1 MAGNEKKHAER
12 AIALEGVLD
21 RLVFASDSSE
31 FIVGRLT
38 VRGRRDP
45 VTIVGLLPKPRPG
58 ETLLLQG
65 QWEFDKK
72 FGEQFRFETAEA
84 RVPSTIQG
92 IEKYLSS
99 DLIKGIGPEMAK
111 RITAVFGEKT
121 LDIIEKKPEKLRNV
135 PGIGPVR
142 AEKISEAFVEQKSI
156 RDVMLFLQTHGVST
170 TYAYKIFKRYGN
182 KSARVVSENPYVL
195 ATDIRGIGFRSADK
209 IAGSIGIDMRSPL
222 RANAGILHVL
232 DTAQAEGHVYYPL
245 PTLLQ
250 KSRELL
256 GIDNHTLEKCVEN
269 LAVSG
274 TVVIEGD
281 DRVYLAAMAA
291 RENAVARNMR
301 ELMIAARF
309 LPGIKIDAAIQWVQ
323 QQQGLTLSEAQCEAL
338 HAVVEYKVLIVTGGP
353 GTGKTTLLKSLIEI
367 LERKKLRVL
376 LCAPTGRAAKRLAEA
391 TGREARTV
399 HRLLEYSPSEG
410 GFQRGPSRPLE
421 AEAVVVDETSMVD
434 ISLMYYLLGAIHPQT
449 TLILVGDADQLPS
462 VGPGNVL
469 GDLIESGKIHV
480 VRLQTVFRQAS
491 ESMIVMNA
499 HRINQGL
506 LPAPTGDANA
516 LSDFY
521 FIEKDDPDEC
531 VRLIKEMVSNRIPGR
546 FGFDP
551 VNDLQILSPMH
562 KGSLGTENLNREL
575 REVLNPYGTKIR
587 GDRFRVGDRVMQ
599 TRNNYDKEVFN
610 GDIGR
615 IENYNT
621 EEEEALIEFD
631 GRSVIY
637 HISEL
642 DEIALAYA
650 VTIHKAQGSEYPCVI
665 IPMTTQHYVLL
676 RRNLLYTALTRG
688 KSLVVVIGSLKAL
701 QMAVENRIV
710 EPRFTHLAAKI

>member
-1 MAGNEKKHAER
+1 MAGNEEKHAER

-31 FIVGRLT
+31 FIVGRLI

-45 VTIVGLLPKPRPG
+45 VTVVGLLPKPRPG
-58 ETLLLQG
+58 ETLLLHG

-72 FGEQFRFETAEA
+72 FGEQFKFDTAEA
-84 RVPSTIQG
+84 RVPSTVQG

-195 ATDIRGIGFRSADK
+195 ATDIRGIGFRSADR

-245 PTLLQ
+245 NALLQ

-256 GIDNHTLEKCVEN
+256 GIDNHTLGKCVEN
-269 LAVSG
+269 LAAAG
-274 TVVIEGD
+274 AIVIEGD
-281 DRVYLAAMAA
+281 DRVYLATMSA
-291 RENAVARNMR
+291 RENSVARNIR
-301 ELMIAARF
+301 ELMVAARF

-323 QQQGLTLSEAQCEAL
+323 QQQSLTLSEAQCEAL

-410 GFQRGPSRPLE
+410 GFQRGPSRPLD

-434 ISLMYYLLGAIHPQT
+434 ISLMHYLLGAIHPQT

-469 GDLIESGKIHV
+469 GDLIECGKIHV

-506 LPAPTGDANA
+506 LPAPTGDGNT

-615 IENYNT
+615 IENYDT
-621 EEEEALIEFD
+621 EEEEALVEFD
-631 GRSVIY
+631 GRAVIY

-642 DEIALAYA
+642 DEITLAYA

>member
-1 MAGNEKKHAER
+1 MAGNEEKHSER

-21 RLVFASDSSE
+21 RLVFASDASE
-31 FIVGRLT
+31 FIVGRMN

-58 ETLLLQG
+58 ETLLLHG

-84 RVPSTIQG
+84 RVPSTVQG

-182 KSARVVSENPYVL
+182 KSAHVVRENPYVL
-195 ATDIRGIGFRSADK
+195 ATDIRGIGFRSADR

-232 DTAQAEGHVYYPL
+232 DTAQSEGHVYYPL
-245 PTLLQ
+245 TTLLQ
-250 KSRELL
+250 KARELL
-256 GIDNHTLEKCVEN
+256 GIDNHTLEKCVKN
-269 LAVSG
+269 LAAEG
-274 TVVIEGD
+274 TIVIESE

-291 RENAVARNMR
+291 RENTVARNIR
-301 ELMIAARF
+301 ELMVAARF
-309 LPGIKIDAAIQWVQ
+309 LPGIKIDVAIQWVQ
-323 QQQGLTLSEAQCEAL
+323 QQQGLTLSEAQCQAL
-338 HAVVEYKVLIVTGGP
+338 HAVIEYKVLIVTGGP

-367 LERKKLRVL
+367 LERKRLRVL

-410 GFQRGPSRPLE
+410 GFQRGPSHPLE

-469 GDLIESGKIHV
+469 GDFIESGKIHV

-491 ESMIVMNA
+491 ESMIVVNA

-506 LPAPTGDANA
+506 LPAPTGESNA

-599 TRNNYDKEVFN
+599 TRNNYDKEVYN

-615 IENYNT
+615 IENYNA
-621 EEEEALIEFD
+621 EEEEAVIEFD
-631 GRSVIY
+631 GRPVIY

-642 DEIALAYA
+642 DEITLAYA
-650 VTIHKAQGSEYPCVI
+650 VTIHKSQGSEYPCVI

-688 KSLVVVIGSLKAL
+688 RSLVVVIGSLKAL

>member
-1 MAGNEKKHAER
+1 MAGNEEKHSER

-21 RLVFASDSSE
+21 RLVFASDASE
-31 FIVGRLT
+31 FIVGRMN

-58 ETLLLQG
+58 ETLLLHG

-84 RVPSTIQG
+84 RVPSTVQG

-121 LDIIEKKPEKLRNV
+121 LDIIEKKPEKLRKV

-182 KSARVVSENPYVL
+182 KSAHVVSENPYVL
-195 ATDIRGIGFRSADK
+195 ATDIRGIGFRSADR

-232 DTAQAEGHVYYPL
+232 DTAQSEGHVYYPL
-245 PTLLQ
+245 TTLLQ
-250 KSRELL
+250 KARELL
-256 GIDNHTLEKCVEN
+256 GIDNHTLEKCVKN
-269 LAVSG
+269 LAAGG
-274 TVVIEGD
+274 TIVVESE

-291 RENAVARNMR
+291 RENTVARNIR
-301 ELMIAARF
+301 ELMVAARF
-309 LPGIKIDAAIQWVQ
+309 LPGIKIDVAIQWVQ
-323 QQQGLTLSEAQCEAL
+323 QQQGLTLSEAQCQAL

-353 GTGKTTLLKSLIEI
+353 GTGKTTLLKSLIDI
-367 LERKKLRVL
+367 LERKRLRVL

-434 ISLMYYLLGAIHPQT
+434 ISLMYHLLGAIHSQT

-491 ESMIVMNA
+491 ESMIVVNA

-506 LPAPTGDANA
+506 LPVPTGESNA

-599 TRNNYDKEVFN
+599 TRNNYDKEVYN

-615 IENYNT
+615 VENYNA
-621 EEEEALIEFD
+621 EEEEAVIEFD
-631 GRSVIY
+631 GRPVIY

-642 DEIALAYA
+642 DEIILAYA
-650 VTIHKAQGSEYPCVI
+650 VTIHKSQGSEYPCVI

-688 KSLVVVIGSLKAL
+688 RSLVVVIGSLKAL